1 MPGGGREIAGVMG
14 VDTVRGRMLYPG
26 GDSFEITGFALGDVV
41 FGDSL
46 AREGVPEKAFTAI
59 FIGTK
64 AVASRN

>member
-1 MPGGGREIAGVMG
+1 M
-14 VDTVRGRMLYPG
+14 RGRMLYPG